1 MCLVSVEDTYKH
13 NHAFTRYTIYR
24 HTCSHCRGQLHKTIM
39 SLLDVPYV
47 DTAQSWPASQSLDVH
62 ASLSVLAKAVS
73 LHSGRTCR
81 LLLVSYS
88 PWTRQLVTVLATC
101 TCRSVSPLHG
111 HISMLS
117 TVLKADRCRRVT
129 YASGARSVHSNCFP
143 CSPTLQHTLGTR
155 WCHMARFNLGPHPGW
170 KMVPHGSVVWAWQA
184 EEVCFFIL

>member
-1 MCLVSVEDTYKH
+1 M
-13 NHAFTRYTIYR
+13 
-24 HTCSHCRGQLHKTIM
+24 
-39 SLLDVPYV
+39 
-47 DTAQSWPASQSLDVH
+47 
-62 ASLSVLAKAVS
+62 
-73 LHSGRTCR
+73 HSGRTCR

-155 WCHMARFNLGPHPGW
+155 WCHIARFNLATHPGY
-170 KMVPHGSVVWAWQA
+170 KMVSHCTVQPWTAPWVKGGATWHGSTLDHTLGERWCHMALLSELHKQRKFVFSF
-184 EEVCFFIL
+184 CK

>member
-1 MCLVSVEDTYKH
+1 M
-13 NHAFTRYTIYR
+13 R
-24 HTCSHCRGQLHKTIM
+24 
-39 SLLDVPYV
+39 
-47 DTAQSWPASQSLDVH
+47 

-155 WCHMARFNLGPHPGW
+155 WCHMARFNVATHPGY
-170 KMVPHGSVVWAWQA
+170 KMVPHGTVQPWTTPWVKDGATWLCCLSLTSRGSL
-184 EEVCFFIL
+184 FFHFVNSATCHG